1 MPKRIFFAFL
11 AITVIVGIVVTRIVL
26 GERGVEVGKQLGREH
41 IVPVE
46 GHVAVAPSHVHACDV
61 VVALVEG
68 EAEET
73 VGIGGGQQH
82 EREQEGSDKCFH
94 LVFFVCH
101 TFTRCSMTRISPLA
115 ETKKM
120 LSSIRCLRVG
130 HVGAAWLRP
139 TRALRS

>member
-68 EAEET
+68 EAEEA
-73 VGIGGGQQH
+73 VGIGGGSSTSVS
-82 EREQEGSDKCFH
+82 RRGRINVFILCF
-94 LVFFVCH
+94 LFV
-101 TFTRCSMTRISPLA
+101 
-115 ETKKM
+115 
-120 LSSIRCLRVG
+120 IRLQDAV
-130 HVGAAWLRP
+130 
-139 TRALRS
+139 

>member
-61 VVALVEG
+61 VVALGEG
-68 EAEET
+68 EAEEA
-73 VGIGGGQQH
+73 VGIGGGSGTSVS
-82 EREQEGSDKCFH
+82 RRGRINVFILCF
-94 LVFFVCH
+94 LFV
-101 TFTRCSMTRISPLA
+101 
-115 ETKKM
+115 
-120 LSSIRCLRVG
+120 IRLQDAV
-130 HVGAAWLRP
+130 
-139 TRALRS
+139 